1 MASGCGSPAG
11 SFALGNLFD
20 SFDALS
26 ARIKHFKEVNS
37 VKLWKREARSIEA
50 AGKRLTRYLKPEL
63 KYYELKLCCIHG
75 GQKFKSKGKGFRN
88 SM

>member
-20 SFDALS
+20 SF
-26 ARIKHFKEVNS
+26 KHFKEVNS